1 MAAMFSD
8 WLDCVELY
16 IFLDAEF
23 ELETLEFLRSF
34 LPSHKTPQTS
44 IEPAHHGISPIFLSL
59 PRNNSLLH
67 YYTPIT
73 LLHPYYTNT
82 PYYTPITLLHPI
94 TPLLHYYSPITLLH
108 PITPQGLKFTF
119 LPGSTG
125 APSFKF

>member
-59 PRNNSLLH
+59 PRNNSRQDK
-67 YYTPIT
+67 PVT
-73 LLHPYYTNT
+73 LAVATVAS
-82 PYYTPITLLHPI
+82 I
-94 TPLLHYYSPITLLH
+94 
-108 PITPQGLKFTF
+108 K
-119 LPGSTG
+119 
-125 APSFKF
+125 